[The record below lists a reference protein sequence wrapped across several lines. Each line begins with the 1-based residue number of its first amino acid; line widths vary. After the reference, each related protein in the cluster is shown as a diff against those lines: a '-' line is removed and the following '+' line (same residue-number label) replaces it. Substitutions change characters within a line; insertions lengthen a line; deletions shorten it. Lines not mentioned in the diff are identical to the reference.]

1 MSAAVC
7 ILLLLLLLLPSSLQF
22 LPPVPPRL
30 AFLPL
35 PASSNLFD
43 FLSEKSAE
51 GFTQLTTLAGAL
63 SRGNLTAGIAE
74 VKAYVSQENKIFA
87 AKLKSMF
94 PAPLLESFKTSFGD
108 GKLRTA
114 SDVAAA
120 CTEMRALL
128 VSADVGSGAS
138 DAILA
143 SVAATLNG
151 QLTEVQTLTYDDILA
166 AMKFVLVN
174 TLSPPSNASQTTG
187 TLPVYLLMG
196 ANGMGKTTTIG
207 KLAHRLQ
214 QSAAALDP
222 TAPQFKVLVAAA
234 DTYRAGAVAQLKVW
248 AERAKADI
256 VTPTDVVVKMGKE
269 ATAEAVAAV
278 KPSTVVYSALDRAVA
293 EKYDALLIDTS
304 GRLSTNIAL
313 TMELSKLHDI
323 IEKRLGVPPTETVLV
338 LDASLGSS
346 ALSSAIT
353 WSKALPITAVA
364 LTKLEGTSCGGAA
377 VSVAQE
383 MGIPVK
389 RVGVGEGL
397 EDLKDF
403 DAGVFVDGLLGIG
416 DKERDKVGE
425 KVDALIRQAQAAKS

>member
-389 RVGVGEGL
+389 LVGVGEGL